1 MIRVLPLLFA
11 VLLSAL
17 PAFGQEKLLRWGGD
31 ANSGAPYVFQDPD
44 KPGHIIGV
52 EVDIANAIAEAMG
65 RQPRFVQNEWGS
77 LVPGLEIGLY
87 DAVINGLEITPERAA
102 AVDFSV
108 PYWITH
114 AQFAIRRGDPPI
126 DDLAAARGK
135 TVGTLKASQA
145 EMLLTR
151 AGGITVRTYDQEINA
166 YDDLRNGR
174 IDAVLLDAPI
184 GVYYAGPDRA
194 LQLVGRP
201 VGRIEYGVAVK
212 KGNAALLAEI
222 NQAIATIRQ
231 SGKLREILDRWNLWS
246 PVMADVTGDKRPM
259 TAQPTAFDAYVAA
272 TRPQGWE
279 ARLMRYVAFLP
290 AIGKAAITTIEI
302 SLISM
307 ALAIALG
314 AMLALARVY
323 GGTLLD
329 RLALLY
335 IETVRG
341 TPLLIQI
348 LFIYYGLP
356 NIGVKLDPFLAGV
369 LALGFNYAAYEA
381 ENYRAGLLA
390 VPRQQY
396 EAAVALNMT
405 ERQALRHVVIP
416 QAIRLVLP
424 PTTNDFISLLKDSS
438 LVSVITMVELTQTY
452 VQLSTTYY
460 DYFGTGILIGLVYL
474 LIGLPFVRLARWT
487 EARLHRAYRRGG

>member
-1 MIRVLPLLFA
+1 MRILF
-11 VLLSAL
+11 VLLAALILAL
-17 PAFGQEKLLRWGGD
+17 PASAQEKVLKWGGD

-44 KPGHIIGV
+44 RPGHVMGV
-52 EVDIANAIAEAMG
+52 EYDIADAIAEAMG
-65 RQPRFVQNEWGS
+65 RKAQFVQNEWGS
-77 LVPGLEIGLY
+77 LVPGLQIGLY
-87 DAVINGLEITPERAA
+87 DAVINGLEITPEHQA
-102 AVDFSV
+102 AVDFSL
-108 PYWITH
+108 PYYVTY
-114 AQFAIRRGDPPI
+114 AQFAIRRGEPPI
-126 DDLAAARGK
+126 EDLAGAKGK

-145 EMLLTR
+145 EMLLNQ
-151 AGGITVRTYDQEINA
+151 AGNITVRTYDQEINA

-184 GVYYAGPDRA
+184 AIYYAGPDRA

-231 SGKLREILDRWNLWS
+231 SGRLRQILDSWNLWS
-246 PVMADVTGDKRPM
+246 QVMADFTGDHRAM
-259 TAQPTAFDAYVAA
+259 TAQPTSYDAYVAA
-272 TRPQGWE
+272 TRPQGWQ
-279 ARLMRYVAFLP
+279 ARAERYIAFLP

-302 SLISM
+302 SIVSM
-307 ALAIALG
+307 ALAIFLG
-314 AMLALARVY
+314 ALLALARVY
-323 GGTLLD
+323 GNRLLSG
-329 RLALLY
+329 LALIY

-356 NIGVKLDPFLAGV
+356 NIGIKLDPFLAGV
-369 LALGFNYAAYEA
+369 IALGFNYAAYEA

-390 VPRQQY
+390 VSRQQY
-396 EAAVALNMT
+396 EAAIALNMT

-460 DYFGTGILIGLVYL
+460 DYFGTGILIGAVYL

-487 EARLHRAYRRGG
+487 EARMHRAYQRGK

>member
-1 MIRVLPLLFA
+1 MMRLVPLLLAALLFA
-11 VLLSAL
+11 L
-17 PAFGQEKLLRWGGD
+17 PASAQEKILRWGGD

-44 KPGHIIGV
+44 RPGHVMGV
-52 EVDIANAIAEAMG
+52 EFDIAQAIAEAMG
-65 RQPRFVQNEWGS
+65 RKAQFVQNEWGS
-77 LVPGLEIGLY
+77 LVPGLQIGLY
-87 DAVINGLEITPERAA
+87 DAVINGLEITPEHAA
-102 AVDFSV
+102 AVDFSL
-108 PYWITH
+108 PYYVTY

-126 DDLAAARGK
+126 EDLAGARGK

-145 EMLLTR
+145 EMLLNR

-212 KGNAALLAEI
+212 KGDSALLAEI
-222 NQAIATIRQ
+222 NQAISTIRQ

-246 PVMADVTGDKRPM
+246 QVMADFTGDQRTM
-259 TAQPTAFDAYVAA
+259 TAQPTAYEAYVAA
-272 TRPQGWE
+272 TRPQGWQ
-279 ARLMRYVAFLP
+279 ARAERYIAFLP

-302 SLISM
+302 SIVSM
-307 ALAIALG
+307 ALAIFLG
-314 AMLALARVY
+314 ALLALARVY
-323 GGTLLD
+323 GGKGLGG
-329 RLALLY
+329 LALLY

-356 NIGVKLDPFLAGV
+356 NIGVKLDPFFAGV

-390 VPRQQY
+390 VPRQQH

-460 DYFGTGILIGLVYL
+460 DYFGTGILIGIVYL

-487 EARLHRAYRRGG
+487 EARMHKAYARGK

>member
-1 MIRVLPLLFA
+1 MRNAFLLLA
-11 VLLSAL
+11 ALLILAL
-17 PAFGQEKLLRWGGD
+17 PASAQEKILRWGGD

-44 KPGHIIGV
+44 KPGRIMGV
-52 EVDIANAIAEAMG
+52 EFDIADAIAAAMG
-65 RQPRFVQNEWGS
+65 RQARFVQNEWGS
-77 LVPGLEIGLY
+77 LVPGLQIGLY
-87 DAVINGLEITPERAA
+87 DAVINGLEITPEHAA
-102 AVDFSV
+102 AVDFSL
-108 PYWITH
+108 PYYVTY

-126 DDLAAARGK
+126 EDLAGAKGR

-201 VGRIEYGVAVK
+201 VGRIEYGVAVRQ
-212 KGNAALLAEI
+212 GNTALLAEI

-246 PVMADVTGDKRPM
+246 PVMADVTGDQRAM
-259 TAQPTAFDAYVAA
+259 TAQPAAYDAYVAA
-272 TRPQGWE
+272 TRPQGWQ
-279 ARLMRYVAFLP
+279 ARAERYIAFLP
-290 AIGKAAITTIEI
+290 AIGRAAITTIEI

-307 ALAIALG
+307 ALAIVLG

-323 GGTLLD
+323 GGPLLG

-356 NIGVKLDPFLAGV
+356 NIGVRLDPFFAGV

-416 QAIRLVLP
+416 QAVRLVLP

-487 EARLHRAYRRGG
+487 ETRMQKAYRRGK